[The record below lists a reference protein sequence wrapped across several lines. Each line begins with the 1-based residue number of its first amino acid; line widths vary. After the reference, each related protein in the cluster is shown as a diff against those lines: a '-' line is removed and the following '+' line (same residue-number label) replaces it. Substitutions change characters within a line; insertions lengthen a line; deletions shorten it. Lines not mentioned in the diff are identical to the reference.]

1 MDNQITRL
9 FDSKKLRKC
18 VICSGYLIYEYYI
31 LIEEKEERRERR
43 KGKNKNYREKEILA
57 RWIKKSPLIMGN
69 TVWKSH
75 VTHLK

>member
-1 MDNQITRL
+1 M
-9 FDSKKLRKC
+9 
-18 VICSGYLIYEYYI
+18 IYEYYI